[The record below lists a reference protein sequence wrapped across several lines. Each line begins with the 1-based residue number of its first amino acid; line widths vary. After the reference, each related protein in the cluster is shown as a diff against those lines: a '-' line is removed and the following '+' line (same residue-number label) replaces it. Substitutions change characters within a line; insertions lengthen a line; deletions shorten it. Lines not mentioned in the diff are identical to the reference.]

1 MAQKL
6 RDGVQA
12 ILVAASLATSLAAT
26 APSTIDFRRDIRP
39 ILSDNCFHCHGPDK
53 NTRLMNLRLDT
64 RDGAFEERKTG
75 RVIVPGDPKSS
86 LLYARIT
93 AEPEARRMP
102 PPSSHKKLTD
112 AQKDLLRRW
121 IEQGAPWKDHWSFT
135 PPARP
140 APPEVTRKTWPRNP
154 IDRFILARLEAAGL
168 PPAPEADRR
177 TLARR
182 VSLDLTGLPPTP
194 AEVEAFVKDR
204 SPDAYEK
211 LVNRLLASPHWGEH
225 RARYWL
231 DAARYADTHGLHIDN
246 YREMWPYRD
255 WVIQAFNRNLTFD
268 RFTTEQL
275 AGDLLP
281 NPTLDQ
287 QIASGFNRCNITTNE
302 GGAIPEEVE
311 VMYAK
316 DRVETTSAVWLGLTM
331 GCATCHD
338 HKFDPLKQK
347 EFYQFAA
354 FFKNTTQ
361 KPLDGN
367 ISDTPPVI
375 VVPRPDDRERWREAQ
390 AREKDLRSQLQSRQA
405 AAQPEFRAWLD
416 AEGKSITEPID
427 PAAELLSVSMNE
439 GSGERAAGRFQGASF
454 SLPLA
459 KKTSW
464 GRGPDKEMPADAET
478 RALHFA
484 EKTALKVDGAEFF
497 HADKPFALSGW
508 FYLPK
513 GEDSFVLV
521 SKVDRG
527 NDENP
532 GNRGWILEISARL
545 PMFTL
550 YGEDEKD
557 ILRVRGDIIERLKP
571 GTWYH
576 LAVTYDGS
584 REHTGL
590 TLYINGESAME
601 GRGESSDTLKGEICA
616 NGPLRIAGDGRRYF
630 AGGKMRDL
638 RFYNRVLRKEEVDLL
653 RSWPGERGREW
664 YFLTRHD
671 AGYRKLLSSLDA
683 TVEERREIR
692 RRGAITHVMHE
703 RADSKP
709 KAYVLFRGMYD
720 QRRDVVAPGVP
731 SVLPPMPSEH
741 AQDRLGLA
749 QWLVDPA
756 NPLTA
761 RVTVNRFWQE
771 VFGTGLVKTSE
782 DFGTQGEPPVNPEL
796 LDWLAVEFRESGWDI
811 KKFYRMMVTSAA
823 YRQAAVETPG
833 KLKADPDN
841 RLISRGPRFRMDA
854 EMIRDFALASSGL
867 LSDKIGGP
875 SVKPYQPKGVWETV
889 AMPTSNTNSYKP
901 DKGEKLYRRG
911 LYTFWKRSAPPA
923 AMDIFNAPSR
933 ENCTVRRERTNTPLQ
948 ALVTMNDTQ
957 FVEAARALAQRAL
970 RESSRQFSSRL
981 DLLTL
986 AALSR
991 PFDERERKI
1000 ARGSYEDFFAYYSTH
1015 NAEAAKLLRAGE
1027 SKPDAS
1033 LPAPELAAWTM
1044 LANQVLNLD
1053 EALNK

>member
-1 MAQKL
+1 MVPKL

-12 ILVAASLATSLAAT
+12 ILAAASLAAALAAT
-26 APSTIDFRRDIRP
+26 APTAIDFRRDIRP

-64 RDGAFEERKTG
+64 REGAFEERKTG
-75 RVIVPGDPKSS
+75 RVIVPGDPNSS

-102 PPSSHKKLTD
+102 PPSSHKKLTG
-112 AQKDLLRRW
+112 AQIDLLRRW
-121 IEQGAPWKDHWSFT
+121 IEQRAPWKDHWSFT
-135 PPARP
+135 TPARP
-140 APPEVTRKTWPRNP
+140 ALPEVARKTWPRNP

-168 PPAPEADRR
+168 PPAPEAGRR

-182 VSLDLTGLPPTP
+182 VSLDLTGLPPKP
-194 AEVEAFVKDR
+194 SEVDEFLKDR

-211 LVNRLLASPHWGEH
+211 LVDRLLASPHWGEH

-255 WVIQAFNRNLTFD
+255 WVIRAFNSNLSFD
-268 RFTTEQL
+268 SFTIQQL

-281 NPTLDQ
+281 DPTLDQ

-375 VVPRPDDRERWREAQ
+375 VVPRLEDRERWFEMQ
-390 AREKDLRSQLQSRQA
+390 AREKHLRAELQSRRA
-405 AAQPEFRAWLD
+405 AAQSGFHDWLEL
-416 AEGKSITEPID
+416 EGKSIAEPVD
-427 PAAELLSVSMNE
+427 PAAELFSVGMSE
-439 GSGERAAGRFQGASF
+439 GTGERASGRFLGDTF
-454 SLPLA
+454 SLALS
-459 KKTSW
+459 KKISW
-464 GRGPDKEMPADAET
+464 GDGPDPAT
-478 RALHFA
+478 RALHFG
-484 EKTALKVDGAEFF
+484 EKSALKVAGAEFF
-497 HADKPFALSGW
+497 HADRPFSLSGW

-513 GEDSFVLV
+513 SEDNFVLV

-532 GNRGWILEISARL
+532 GTRGWILEISARL

-557 ILRVRGDIIERLKP
+557 VLRVRGDIIDRMKP

-590 TLYINGESAME
+590 LLYINGEPAME
-601 GRGESSDTLKGEICA
+601 GRGESSDDLRGDICA
-616 NGPLRIAGDGRRYF
+616 NSPLRIAGDGRRYF
-630 AGGKMRDL
+630 AGGAMRDL
-638 RFYNRVLRKEEVDLL
+638 RFYNRVLRKDEVDLL
-653 RSWPGERGREW
+653 RDWPGERGREW
-664 YFLTRHD
+664 YFLSRRD
-671 AGYRKLLSSLDA
+671 SGYRALLDSLEA
-683 TVEERREIR
+683 TVKERREIR
-692 RRGAITHVMHE
+692 RRSAVTHVMHE
-703 RADSKP
+703 RTDSKP
-709 KAYVLFRGMYD
+709 NAYILFRGMYD
-720 QRRDVVAPGVP
+720 QRREEVGPGVP
-731 SVLPPMPSEH
+731 SVLPPMPGEYS
-741 AQDRLGLA
+741 QDRLGLA
-749 QWLVDPA
+749 KWLVDPA

-796 LDWLAVEFRESGWDI
+796 LDWLAVEFRESGWDV

-823 YRQAAVETPG
+823 YRQSAVETPE
-833 KLKADPDN
+833 KLKADSDN

-854 EMIRDFALASSGL
+854 EMIRDFALAASGEL
-867 LSDKIGGP
+867 AETIGGP

-889 AMPTSNTNSYKP
+889 AMLGSNTRFYKP
-901 DKGEKLYRRG
+901 DKGEKLYRRS

-923 AMDIFNAPSR
+923 AMDLFNAPSR

-970 RESSRQFSSRL
+970 RESPRTFASRL
-981 DLLTL
+981 DALTL

-1000 ARGSYEDFFAYYSTH
+1000 ARGSYEDFFAFYSSH
-1015 NAEAAKLLRAGE
+1015 NAEAEKLLRTGA
-1027 SKPDAS
+1027 SKPDES
-1033 LPAPELAAWTM
+1033 LPTPELAAWTM